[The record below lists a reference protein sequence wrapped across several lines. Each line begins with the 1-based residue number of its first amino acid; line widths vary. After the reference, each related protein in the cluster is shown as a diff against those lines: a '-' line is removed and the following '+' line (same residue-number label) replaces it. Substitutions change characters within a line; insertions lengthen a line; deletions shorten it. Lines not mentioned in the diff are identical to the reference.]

1 MHDITK
7 DPAYNAVDPADF
19 PAMLEIE
26 RYGNRSDAFDRIIS
40 ATHDHFWDPLDSK
53 YIDFSQGFDTANE
66 YLVNPSANTDLK
78 TAIGDRLDEGQKIKL
93 VNLDVWWSF
102 SSILH
107 GEQGA
112 LSLSASLCHILRDPG
127 AQEYAANQ
135 TREEARH
142 VTAFTRYIQA
152 RWGKPVSVGS
162 SLGNLL
168 EELVAS
174 PLVWKKLVG
183 MQMLVEGLAMG
194 AFAMFFKEARDPLM
208 RQVCQLVM
216 TDEAF
221 HHKFGKIWAER
232 TIPYISREEHEMIE
246 DWAAQVFQILL
257 FNLGSPDQKPWIYEA
272 VGLDPAWCQS
282 AFMEGLTDA
291 LIREELRDA
300 ANLFRVLIK
309 TLLRAGII
317 TDRTRGIYAAYVDMA
332 ELYDEGD
339 RMVGDDIAEEGIKHL
354 LKLNAGNR
362 GRRQAPLAAE

>member
-1 MHDITK
+1 
-7 DPAYNAVDPADF
+7 
-19 PAMLEIE
+19 MLDVH
-26 RYGNRSDAFDRIIS
+26 RYGQRSSAFDKIIA
-40 ATHDHFWDPLDSK
+40 ATHDHFWDPLDRK
-53 YIDFSQGFDTANE
+53 YIDFSQGFDTQNE
-66 YLVNPSANTDLK
+66 YLINPTANTDLK
-78 TAIGDRLDEGQKIKL
+78 TAIGEKLDERGKIKL

-152 RWGKPVSVGS
+152 RWGKPVAVGP
-162 SLGNLL
+162 SLGGLL

-232 TIPYISREEHEMIE
+232 TIPYISPAEHEMIE

-257 FNLGSPDQKPWIYEA
+257 FNLGSPDQKRWIYEA
-272 VGLDPAWCQS
+272 VGLDPAWCQA
-282 AFMEGLTDA
+282 AFMEGMTDA
-291 LIREELRDA
+291 LIREELKDA

-309 TLLRAGII
+309 TLLKAGII

-332 ELYDEGD
+332 ELYTEGD
-339 RMVGDDIAEEGIKHL
+339 RMVGDDIAEEGIKYL
-354 LKLNAGNR
+354 LQLNGKIR
-362 GRRQAPLAAE
+362 GVTPASIAAE